1 MVICSSRE
9 LVNHTKAIIPM
20 PVVVVV
26 TTAAMRPRLQLI
38 LECKVKTVILAR
50 VSANS
55 DTTANILG

>member
-9 LVNHTKAIIPM
+9 LVNHTKAIISM

-26 TTAAMRPRLQLI
+26 TTAVMRPRLQLI
-38 LECKVKTVILAR
+38 LECKVKTVVLAR

-55 DTTANILG
+55 NTTANVLD